1 MKGVFVR
8 LLPAFVLLALAGCG
22 GDGSTPSGTAV
33 DTVSPEPV
41 PAYTGRALKGAVH
54 DGLVVAEWWNA
65 GLWQE
70 LDRTHSEHGWFRL
83 DIGDIDGLIRISVS
97 ASPQRASQMVC
108 DVPAGCGS
116 TAFEDMLALPE
127 EFRLTTLVT
136 AQQVRGGNIAVTPI
150 THLMARWAESLPG
163 GVSGDGLILARERV
177 AALFDLPSD
186 FTRQLPA
193 DPADQ
198 QAFSLADTAAKR
210 HGMLAA
216 AFAVPMHGMSISEVL
231 ESVADNF
238 TSHAGQLPLDGE
250 TGLRRLI
257 SAAQTIAA
265 DLQQPEQDLAALQDR
280 LEQWAQVSAANTSL
294 PVVWDQDRFAAL
306 SGQLD
311 YYASGAA
318 LLDLDAVLRQRADQ
332 YLWLSQAQVPA
343 MGQVAYT
350 TVGHVL
356 DAVVNGERKLL
367 ESNSQCSIFRINR
380 CYTYVVLHQDEQ
392 YSAILHAFPSISD
405 LLGFLAGGSISPR
418 LEIVGQMHGQQ
429 VDINLRVPTPGSQLF
444 SGALNQV
451 RLEVISAEVGNQI
464 AVASLSGELAVG
476 LPGLDILEL
485 LDALR
490 PLVGGSGDPLAVA
503 QTLIATLGSAS
514 ELQLTLQGQGSLAR
528 HNAADVA
535 FTGQLDM
542 ESTLGLT
549 LSGAGL
555 PSVARLELRSAEF
568 VTPGG
573 DRLYSL
579 PGQDGLNLA
588 VDTGLS
594 LQVAMGLAL
603 QGLPEAQLSYA
614 GSLVDWLPAGDLSV
628 VWPGFTRHYQLSWQ
642 DQMLQLSQAGSSE
655 AGIALMPVS
664 DHGALLLLGEQV
676 IATLTGDPLTS
687 RLTAHFIDGDRHDF
701 SALPLLALLSR

>member
-1 MKGVFVR
+1 MKGALVR
-8 LLPAFVLLALAGCG
+8 LLPAFALLTLIGCG
-22 GDGSTPSGTAV
+22 GDGGAPSGTAL
-33 DTVSPEPV
+33 DTVSPEPA

-70 LDRTHSEHGWFRL
+70 LDRTHSDHGWFRL
-83 DIGDIDGLIRISVS
+83 DIGDIEGLVRITVS

-116 TAFEDMLALPE
+116 TAFTDMLALPE
-127 EFRLTTLVT
+127 DFRLTTLVT
-136 AQQVRGGNIAVTPI
+136 AQQVRAGDIAVTPI

-163 GVSGDGLILARERV
+163 GVSGDGLVLARERV

-186 FTRQLPA
+186 FTQQLPA
-193 DPADQ
+193 DPADLT
-198 QAFSLADTAAKR
+198 AFSVADSAAKR

-265 DLQQPEQDLAALQDR
+265 DLQQSEQHLAALLDR
-280 LEQWAQVSAANTSL
+280 LEQWAQVSAANASL
-294 PVVWDQDRFAAL
+294 PLVWDQDRFEAL
-306 SGQLD
+306 SGKLD

-318 LLDLDAVLRQRADQ
+318 LLDLDAALGQRTDQ
-332 YLWLSQAQVPA
+332 YLWLSQAQLPA
-343 MGQVAYT
+343 IGQVAYT
-350 TVGHVL
+350 TAGHVL

-392 YSAILHAFPSISD
+392 YSAILRAFPSVAD
-405 LLGFLAGGSISPR
+405 LLGFLTGGSISPR

-451 RLEVISAEVGNQI
+451 RLEVISAEVSNQI
-464 AVASLSGELAVG
+464 AVASLSGDLAVG
-476 LPGLDILEL
+476 LPGLDIMEL
-485 LDALR
+485 LNALV
-490 PLVGGSGDPLAVA
+490 PLVGGSDDPLAVA
-503 QTLIATLGSAS
+503 QTLISTLGSAS
-514 ELQLTLQGQGSLAR
+514 ELQVTLQGQGSLAR
-528 HNAADVA
+528 HDALDVA
-535 FTGQLDM
+535 FTGQLDL
-542 ESTLGLT
+542 ESALSLT
-549 LSGAGL
+549 LPGSGL
-555 PSVARLELRSAEF
+555 PSVARLELRFAEF
-568 VTPGG
+568 VTPAG

-579 PGQDGLNLA
+579 PGQDGLSFA
-588 VDTGLS
+588 VDTGVS

-603 QGLPEAQLSYA
+603 QGLPEAELSYNGNLA
-614 GSLVDWLPAGDLSV
+614 GWSPAGDLSV
-628 VWPGFTRHYQLSWQ
+628 AWPGHTRHYQLSWL
-642 DQMLQLSQAGSSE
+642 DKALQLNEVGSSD
-655 AGIALMPVS
+655 AALALMPVS
-664 DHGALLLLGEQV
+664 DRGALLLLGEQV
-676 IATLTGDPLTS
+676 IATLTGDPLTD
-687 RLTAHFIDGDRHDF
+687 RLTAHFIDGDRHDL
-701 SALPLLALLSR
+701 SALPLLALFSR